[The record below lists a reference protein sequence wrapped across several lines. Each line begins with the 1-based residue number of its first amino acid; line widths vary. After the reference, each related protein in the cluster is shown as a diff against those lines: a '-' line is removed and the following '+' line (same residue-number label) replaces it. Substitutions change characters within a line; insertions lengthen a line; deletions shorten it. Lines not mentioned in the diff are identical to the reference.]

1 MSESLAPSWLV
12 SLGGYLQEESEN
24 QWFWFSVFIALM
36 VVGAFWIEASQTL
49 PGVSESP
56 LLDEGE
62 SMVEVSWNQEGTA
75 ALMITERGDGSPL
88 KLFDS
93 SGLHSISIG
102 ETNPNSV
109 SVINNGWLVSGDD
122 GVLANTDGTDFNIIS
137 LIWPSNQTLD
147 IISAASNDG
156 VNGFILSKQGPT
168 TRLHSFSEGIV
179 SEGSSAPVASTM
191 MTDIYLSTD
200 NKLVIITGYDTA
212 LGNPTFGPSGEVV
225 IRADSVMGNAPTLTL
240 LHHGAGSAIHS
251 AYFVNSSHDWG
262 ENVEMML
269 AGGSSTMLLLSDF
282 TIVDLPGVGG
292 STAAAV
298 DDNGAFWFAR
308 SNSEDL
314 LNIIPNSDEV
324 VKHKL
329 SNSVIVDAELGTF
342 ASGEVMFYGTGVDGS
357 IGVMSFDPNA
367 NHDVSQ
373 SLARIGDLIFVIVVV
388 CSIAIVGHMFWINH
402 FKPW

>member
-122 GVLANTDGTDFNIIS
+122 GVLANTDGTDFNLS
-137 LIWPSNQTLD
+137 LIH
-147 IISAASNDG
+147 I
-156 VNGFILSKQGPT
+156 
-168 TRLHSFSEGIV
+168 
-179 SEGSSAPVASTM
+179 
-191 MTDIYLSTD
+191 
-200 NKLVIITGYDTA
+200 
-212 LGNPTFGPSGEVV
+212 
-225 IRADSVMGNAPTLTL
+225 
-240 LHHGAGSAIHS
+240 
-251 AYFVNSSHDWG
+251 
-262 ENVEMML
+262 
-269 AGGSSTMLLLSDF
+269 
-282 TIVDLPGVGG
+282 
-292 STAAAV
+292 
-298 DDNGAFWFAR
+298 
-308 SNSEDL
+308 
-314 LNIIPNSDEV
+314 
-324 VKHKL
+324 
-329 SNSVIVDAELGTF
+329 
-342 ASGEVMFYGTGVDGS
+342 
-357 IGVMSFDPNA
+357 
-367 NHDVSQ
+367 
-373 SLARIGDLIFVIVVV
+373 
-388 CSIAIVGHMFWINH
+388 
-402 FKPW
+402 